1 MSSIEA
7 YNFGMY
13 FIFFALYILVGVFV
27 GLKANKALSNYEPPT
42 STSDEVNNITLD
54 SNTRFIRVYSS
65 EIGTFFG
72 LMWPITVVFLLPLDL
87 GHYIYFALIYN
98 GNEEDRIASWLV

>member
-13 FIFFALYILVGVFV
+13 FIFFALYILVGVLV
-27 GLKANKALSNYEPPT
+27 GLKANKELSQYEPPT
-42 STSDEVNNITLD
+42 STSDEISNITLD
-54 SNTRFIRVYSS
+54 KNTRFIRVYST
-65 EIGTFFG
+65 EIGLFFG
-72 LMWPITVVFLLPLDL
+72 LMWPIVGVFLLALDL
-87 GHYIYFALIYN
+87 GHYVYFALIYN

>member
-1 MSSIEA
+1 MSSIEL

-13 FIFFALYILVGVFV
+13 LIFFALYILVGVMV
-27 GLKANKALSNYEPPT
+27 GMKVNKELSYYEPP
-42 STSDEVNNITLD
+42 SKTSDDVSDITLD
-54 SNTRFIRVYSS
+54 LNTRFIRVYSS
-65 EIGTFFG
+65 EIGLFFG
-72 LMWPITVVFLLPLDL
+72 LMWPITVVFLLALDL